1 TTNKVIADTDWS
13 GCDLVIDASGK
24 MKTVAVLQ
32 AYLDQGVKRVV
43 ACAPVKEK
51 GALNVVMGVNQH
63 LFDPAQHRI
72 VTAAS
77 CTTNCLA
84 PVVKVIHESLGIRH
98 GSITTIHD

>member
-1 TTNKVIADTDWS
+1 MAIKVGINGFGRIGRLA
-13 GCDLVIDASGK
+13 LRAS
-24 MKTVAVLQ
+24 
-32 AYLDQGVKRVV
+32 
-43 ACAPVKEK
+43 PVKEK

-84 PVVKVIHESLGIRH
+84 PVVNWATNNARWCPSTTVPIRARR
-98 GSITTIHD
+98 SSMRCRRSWSMVPR